1 MRFALLVFALSLLPL
16 GTASAQSIQ
25 DAIVQLRS
33 PDAEERAKAAC
44 TISRFRAEGASATAA
59 LIEILGDD
67 SPLPRDVCRDILGR
81 RGWYGSNYE
90 GTTPAREASHALGH
104 IGPSALGPLHDA
116 LDSDNTALRLGVVRA
131 IGEIEDVS
139 SVSVLARAMPGE
151 PDAEVRSEM
160 AWALGAIEDPA
171 AVEALGVA
179 IRDREIIVRE
189 QAAWGLGA
197 IEARTAVP
205 LLAPALSDR
214 SPVVREM
221 AAWALGAIEDRSAV
235 AALVPLLGDVDPG
248 VREQAAWALGSIGD
262 EAASDALIALMDDR
276 DVEVRRM
283 AMWALSSID

>member
-1 MRFALLVFALSLLPL
+1 MRFALVVFAFSLLPC

-25 DAIVQLRS
+25 DAIAQLRS
-33 PDAEERAKAAC
+33 PDAEQRARAAC
-44 TISRFRAEGASATAA
+44 TISRFRVEGASATAA

-67 SPLPRDVCRDILGR
+67 TPLPRDVCRDILGR

-104 IGPSALGPLHDA
+104 IGTSALGRLHDA
-116 LDSDNTALRLGVVRA
+116 LRSQSAAVRLGVVRA
-131 IGEIEDVS
+131 IGEIEDGS
-139 SVSVLARAMPGE
+139 SIAVLARHLPAE
-151 PDAEVRSEM
+151 PDTEVRSEM

-171 AVEALGVA
+171 AVEALGAAV
-179 IRDREIIVRE
+179 RDPEIIVRE

-197 IEARTAVP
+197 IEVRAAVP
-205 LLAPALSDR
+205 LLVPVLSDQ

-235 AALVPLLGDVDPG
+235 TALVPLLQDVDPG

-283 AMWALSSID
+283 AMWALSAID